1 MPQCTEVK
9 LNSSHWKIG
18 GRSELICLVVNIFH
32 SDILFVFVL
41 MFVLLIICLT
51 TISRLKTLVDEC
63 STQEGTIYALPPQ
76 EDTSPAFLTF
86 ILHTN

>member
-1 MPQCTEVK
+1 MSPYIEEK
-9 LNSSHWKIG
+9 SNSLLWKIG

-41 MFVLLIICLT
+41 MFVLLICLT

-76 EDTSPAFLTF
+76 EDME
-86 ILHTN
+86 